1 MTDSMRPGERQEV
14 VAGELGRYFREA
26 LPGDPGIDAVG
37 CTGGTVVDQL
47 RRCLER
53 GDLTGRP
60 HVRLRV
66 IVPDFTQPLSGLC
79 RRDGSGTEDAVNA
92 VNAVD
97 PEYPGNAGTPGAGN
111 PGAPGAGNAGPFHGP
126 GDDAELRRELWRE
139 VVGLAH
145 DMAALDRRLHSG
157 RRARLDVEFRVLHL
171 TPVVTF
177 CLIDRSQL
185 FDEARDR
192 GEGRA
197 APRPRPAAGR
207 DAVLTRWH
215 VDAGAAAR
223 ERIRTRGLLFDALWS
238 VARPLTR
245 TG

>member
-1 MTDSMRPGERQEV
+1 MTDSMRPVERQQV
-14 VAGELGRYFREA
+14 VAGDLGRYLREA

-37 CTGGTVVDQL
+37 CAGGTVADQL
-47 RRCLER
+47 RRCLEH

-66 IVPDFTQPLSGLC
+66 VVPDFTQPL
-79 RRDGSGTEDAVNA
+79 DGPRGVNGEGGAEDDEV
-92 VNAVD
+92 
-97 PEYPGNAGTPGAGN
+97 
-111 PGAPGAGNAGPFHGP
+111 
-126 GDDAELRRELWRE
+126 LRRELLRE
-139 VVGLAH
+139 AVGLAH
-145 DMAALDRRLHSG
+145 EMAALDRRLHSG

-185 FDEARDR
+185 FDAARDR
-192 GEGRA
+192 GEGKA
-197 APRPRPAAGR
+197 APRLSPAAGR

-223 ERIRTRGLLFDALWS
+223 ERIRARGLLFDALWS